1 MRLYADTSWW
11 LGYKCR
17 RDIQHQTAL
26 SLFEKE
32 PEAEVLWTP
41 WQRVEVFN
49 GCCQAERAGLLC
61 KGESRQII
69 RLLEQELRIG
79 YWPHVEFDWT
89 DAVRTA
95 GELRAEHSLKMA
107 VRAMDLFHVAIAI
120 EIGADALVS
129 FDTDQIALAGAAGL
143 AVFDLTPRARRR
155 T

>member
-17 RDIQHQTAL
+17 RDTQHPAAL
-26 SLFEKE
+26 SLFERV

-49 GCCQAERAGLLC
+49 GFCQAERAGLLH

-69 RLLEQELRIG
+69 RLLEQEIRIG

-95 GELRAEHSLKMA
+95 GELRAEHSLKMI
-107 VRAMDLFHVAIAI
+107 VRAMDLFHIAVAI
-120 EIGADALVS
+120 EVGAEALLS
-129 FDTDQIALAGAAGL
+129 FDAGQLTLAEAAGL
-143 AVFDLTPRARRR
+143 KVLELSPKRR
-155 T
+155 